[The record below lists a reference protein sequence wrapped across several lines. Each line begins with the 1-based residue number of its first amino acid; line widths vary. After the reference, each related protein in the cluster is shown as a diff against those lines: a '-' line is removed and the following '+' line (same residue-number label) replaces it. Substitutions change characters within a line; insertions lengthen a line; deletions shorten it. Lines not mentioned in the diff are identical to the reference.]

1 MSNTDADRC
10 KETRLEIKNG
20 SEKHK
25 VFMWT
30 CEALLGQLFEANVGL
45 TFQYTKPHILD
56 CRNHV

>member
-1 MSNTDADRC
+1 MLTGA
-10 KETRLEIKNG
+10 KKPRLEIENG

-25 VFMWT
+25 LFMWT
-30 CEALLGQLFEANVGL
+30 CEALLGQFFEANVGL